1 MNYPDKTFLPF
12 YLEKLL
18 EEQTDENRFITM
30 PEIQTQLE
38 HLGIRSDRRTVYKAL
53 SCLRDCGREIVY
65 ESRKGYRIV
74 HRLSAAEAFFLTDAV
89 RQSSFL
95 SAAETEKLEQT
106 ILSFL
111 SPAQRSG
118 LQFNPMT
125 PPKPDHSVLSIIE
138 VLLAG
143 IRTRRVTEFRYYDM
157 TVSGK
162 KQYRRQ
168 NRTYR
173 MVPYA
178 VVSNSGRYY
187 CIFYSDSHKG
197 FANYRLDKM
206 DNVRLSEEIMDPV
219 YFDLREHLRSSLQMY
234 HGEAQTITADFD
246 LSMASLVF
254 DQFGSDIIISAVTST
269 TFRASIRTA
278 LTPTLISWLLQ
289 FEDRITVV
297 RPQELIDSLLDLSAR
312 ISSRYSTEKKGSL

>member
-1 MNYPDKTFLPF
+1 MNHPDKTFLPF
-12 YLEKLL
+12 YLEKIL
-18 EEQTDENRFITM
+18 EENTDENHSLTM
-30 PEIQTQLE
+30 PEIQTMLE
-38 HLGIRSDRRTVYKAL
+38 NTGIKADRRTVYKAFT
-53 SCLRDCGREIVY
+53 CLRECSREIIY

-74 HRLSAAEAFFLTDAV
+74 HRFSAAEAFFLADAV
-89 RQSSFL
+89 RQSPFL
-95 SAAETEKLEQT
+95 SASETEQLEQE

-111 SPAQRSG
+111 NPVQRKS
-118 LQFNPMT
+118 LLFNPIM
-125 PPKPDHSVLSIIE
+125 PPKPDHSVLSLIGI
-138 VLLAG
+138 LLEG
-143 IRTRRVTEFRYYDM
+143 IRSRRVTEFRYFDM

-168 NRTYR
+168 NKTYR

-187 CIFYSDSHKG
+187 CIFYSEAHKG

-206 DNVRLSEEIMDPV
+206 DNVRLSDEIMDPV
-219 YFDLREHLRSSLQMY
+219 YFDLHEHLRSSLQMY

-246 LSMASLVF
+246 QSMASILF
-254 DQFGSDIIISAVTST
+254 DQFGSDIIISAVSST
-269 TFRASIRTA
+269 AFRASIRTA

-297 RPQELIDSLLDLSAR
+297 RPQELIDSLLDLSER
-312 ISSRYSTEKKGSL
+312 ISSRYSREKKGSL